1 MKAFIALQIAL
12 ILACLLHSCIV
23 HAQVQTDDV
32 AFARNDKGNVLALSS
47 QSCPMAGFYWWH
59 MESAEGKTLHTGCW
73 TLASHRRVM
82 ITDGK
87 GGATYLPIA
96 RFSGNP
102 AFGE

>member
-1 MKAFIALQIAL
+1 
-12 ILACLLHSCIV
+12 
-23 HAQVQTDDV
+23 
-32 AFARNDKGNVLALSS
+32 
-47 QSCPMAGFYWWH
+47 